1 MNVMVVDDD
10 RAALEEI
17 SEALTDIGYHCSVA
31 ETGEEALIEFERD
44 AAIDVVIS
52 DIRMPRMDGLTLID
66 RLRAR
71 ASAGRQIG
79 CILVTGN
86 PEYEDAIRALRLKAV
101 DFLIKPLRIS
111 ALIEAVRR
119 AEAEVMGASS
129 PDVALKTTDESDGF
143 GAAAPA
149 ARARMPD
156 ASRASGAERR
166 EKFLRML
173 RVRSARRHFFEPMLF
188 SDPCWDMLLDLMA
201 ARVTGKRVSVT
212 SVCLAAD
219 IPLTTGLRRIE
230 ELVKAGFVHR
240 SPDPIDG
247 RRTFVELTDQAVG
260 QLNDYFDWIA
270 AKYPEIPS
278 PGIL

>member
-17 SEALTDIGYHCSVA
+17 SEALTEIGYHCSVA
-31 ETGEEALIEFERD
+31 ETGEDALVEFDRH

-71 ASAGRQIG
+71 TAPGRQFG

-86 PEYEDAIRALRLKAV
+86 PGYEEAVRALRLKAV
-101 DFLIKPLRIS
+101 DFLTKPLRVN

-119 AEAEVMGASS
+119 AEAE
-129 PDVALKTTDESDGF
+129 LKGTPRDEPPPR
-143 GAAAPA
+143 AAAPPDA
-149 ARARMPD
+149 PVRARA
-156 ASRASGAERR
+156 SAERCAM
-166 EKFLRML
+166 FLRML
-173 RVRSARRHFFEPMLF
+173 RVRAARRHFFESMLF

-201 ARVTGKRVSVT
+201 ARVTGKQVSVT

-219 IPLTTGLRRIE
+219 IPPTTGLRRIE
-230 ELVKAGFVHR
+230 DLVKAGFVR
-240 SPDPIDG
+240 RTPDPIDG
-247 RRTFVELTDQAVG
+247 RRTFVELTEQAVS
-260 QLNDYFDWIA
+260 QLNDYFAWIA
-270 AKYPEIPS
+270 AKYPDIPS
-278 PGIL
+278 PGAL